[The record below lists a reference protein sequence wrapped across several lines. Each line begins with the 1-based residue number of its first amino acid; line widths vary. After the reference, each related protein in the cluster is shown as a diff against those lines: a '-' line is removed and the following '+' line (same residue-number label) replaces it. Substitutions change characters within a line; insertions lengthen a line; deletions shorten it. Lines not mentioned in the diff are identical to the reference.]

1 MKKKELNELK
11 QKEIKDLKSLIA
23 KKKLELIETSVKIA
37 KKAEKNTKISW
48 KLKKEIAQIMSIV
61 KIKELETNKE

>member
-11 QKEIKDLKSLIA
+11 QKEIKDLKALSL

-37 KKAEKNTKISW
+37 KKADKNTKVSW
-48 KLKKEIAQIMSIV
+48 KLKKEIAQIMSIIRV
-61 KIKELETNKE
+61 KELETK

>member
-11 QKEIKDLKSLIA
+11 QKEMKDLKALSL

-37 KKAEKNTKISW
+37 KKADKNTKVSW
-48 KLKKEIAQIMSIV
+48 KLKKEIAQIMSIIRV
-61 KIKELETNKE
+61 KELETK